1 MLFFGLIAAAHLL
14 DVRQLSAIDSACTV
28 ITQTIQIEGYLRA
41 WPTAAAGIF
50 HRTATI
56 PIGIVNGREQ
66 YREQYRTPIKINNYL
81 IFIYNLDFQKKKNKG
96 ASTEKG

>member
-1 MLFFGLIAAAHLL
+1 MLFFGLIAAAYLL

-50 HRTATI
+50 HRTATS
-56 PIGIVNGREQ
+56 R
-66 YREQYRTPIKINNYL
+66 L
-81 IFIYNLDFQKKKNKG
+81 
-96 ASTEKG
+96 ASSMGESNTGHP

>member
-66 YREQYRTPIKINNYL
+66 YRTPIKINNYL